1 MYTVIMLPKSQLA
14 EESSGYTLR
23 HNMLFLHSY
32 NVVKLWQL
40 LINDKK
46 LTTSVLE
53 LVPQKEVLSAKETE
67 SLC

>member
-1 MYTVIMLPKSQLA
+1 
-14 EESSGYTLR
+14 
-23 HNMLFLHSY
+23 MLFLHSY
-32 NVVKLWQL
+32 NVVKLWQC

-53 LVPQKEVLSAKETE
+53 LVPQKEVLSAKETG